1 MLKKLTQTGLAL
13 IFIAFASVAPSTGA
27 WAELLIPASPEI
39 AAKAWILMDAD
50 TGKVLVE
57 HNADEKLPP
66 ASLTKMMTSYVV
78 SKEIH
83 SGRLKED
90 DEAIVSEYAWR
101 TGGWASG
108 SSVMSL
114 LPKSKAKIIDLI
126 RGVIIQSGND
136 ASIVLAEHV
145 SGSESAFADI
155 MNQNAEQLGMTNT
168 HFENSTGLPAET
180 HLSTAHDMA
189 ILGQALIRDF
199 PEHYAIYSEKYFE
212 YDNHR
217 QANRNRLLWRDSSV
231 DGIKTGHTQAAGYC
245 LVASAKRDD
254 MRLIAVVMGANSE
267 ESRAREAQ
275 TLLSYGF
282 RYYETAKIAAVGDL
296 LSENNRVWYGD
307 VDYLNLTAGKD
318 VFATIQRGSRES
330 LTTELELEPVLKA
343 PIEKGQQLGIAR
355 IKFED
360 KLLEEIPVVA
370 AEAVPEAGIFS
381 RLWDAIML
389 FFINL
394 FA

>member
-13 IFIAFASVAPSTGA
+13 FIALASVATSTGA
-27 WAELLIPASPEI
+27 WAELLIPAPPEI

-57 HNADEKLPP
+57 HNAEEKLPP

-83 SGRLKED
+83 SGRIKED

-114 LPKSKAKIIDLI
+114 LPKSTAKVIDLI

-168 HFENSTGLPAET
+168 HFENSTGLPGET

-199 PEHYAIYSEKYFE
+199 PEHYSIYSEKYFE

-231 DGIKTGHTQAAGYC
+231 DGIKTGHTQDAGYC

-254 MRLIAVVMGANSE
+254 MRLIAVVMGADSE

-282 RYYETAKIAAVGDL
+282 RYYETTKIVAAGDL

-307 VDYLNLTAGKD
+307 VDYLNMTAPKD
-318 VFATIQRGSRES
+318 VFATIPRGSRES
-330 LTTELELEPVLKA
+330 LTTELDLEPVLKA
-343 PIEKGQQLGIAR
+343 PIEKGQQLGTAR

-360 KLLEEIPVVA
+360 KLLQEIPVVA